1 MMKHALLAG
10 VVCLSVTLGI
20 AGGPKY
26 DEGKVYRH
34 TLDNGLV
41 VLTMERHVAPLIYHQ
56 LTYRVG
62 SRNEHL
68 GITGISHVVEHMM
81 FKGTPKY
88 GKGKASRAITD
99 NAGVFNA
106 FTANDMTSYF
116 EYLPANRITLA
127 MDIESD
133 RMMNAVF
140 DAKEFG
146 SEIEVI
152 KQERRMRTE
161 SSAQGVLA
169 ETMNSIAY
177 QSHPNRDPI
186 IGWPADLS
194 RVTRDEAFTYYRTY
208 YTPNNAFLVLVG
220 DFTTDSIVAMARS
233 YYGKIPRG
241 PAVPAMAE
249 VDQPQR
255 VRKNF
260 TLQHSDVASP
270 SFRLAFHVPT
280 YADSD
285 AAPLRLAGMILCERS
300 RDARLHKRL
309 IEQAKIAT
317 GAAGGM
323 GMTKDP
329 GLFSISVG
337 VVPDSSVERAE
348 AMVWEE
354 IERMQ
359 REPVNERELQKVK
372 NRYRFT
378 QVTEYVK
385 NPDIGSRMSRYEA
398 FFGWD
403 MLDAFESRIRAVSA
417 ARIQDVMA
425 KYFQRNQVTVGYLEP
440 KPGAKKPAKKAAA
453 GAGDEQETTTADP
466 GWGEVWNY
474 LNPPPPVSLSE
485 PVPVS
490 DDFVRPKPIA
500 PQVHRMQ
507 LDNGIPVYI
516 IENHLTPAVFIGG
529 LIETGNMPETNPGGK
544 PGIGTLLADVMN
556 RGTATRTYEAL
567 TERMAFL
574 PFSFTVGGTSRSF
587 SFQGYA
593 LNENAG
599 EMMETGFDVVTRP
612 GFRDADI
619 ENLRRRHIISARD
632 RFKKTGMVAFYH
644 MFNALFADH
653 PYSQTNSTEASLNS
667 ITRDDLVVLHA
678 KYFRPDRT
686 TLVVMGDMPAAA
698 LRDLANTT
706 FGGWKVQ
713 GVPPPAPGV
722 PPVAPLKGREITAFP
737 EKDYTECT
745 INIGFAPLNDA
756 LPQERE
762 GIAILNSI
770 LASSALTSRIGVEL
784 RDKQGL
790 IYGLKSE
797 LWCPSGNIGYWK
809 MNTKTGPKNVERVI
823 TGIFKEI
830 RKLFAEGLKPE
841 EIEASRNR
849 QLGLLPM
856 IVETPDD
863 VATQVFTM
871 LRDKEPLD
879 SFDHKADRLKAVT
892 ADDLMRIARKYLTV
906 DRFRIVVDGP
916 IDQATLDAIKEKL

>member
-1 MMKHALLAG
+1 MMKHSSVLAA
-10 VVCLSVTLGI
+10 VCLFVSL
-20 AGGPKY
+20 AFAAPAPY
-26 DEGKVYRH
+26 EEGKVYRH
-34 TLDNGLV
+34 QLDNGLV
-41 VLTMERHVAPLIYHQ
+41 VLTMERHIAPLIYHQ

-62 SRNEHL
+62 SRNERL

-81 FKGTPKY
+81 FKGTPAY

-116 EYLPANRITLA
+116 EYLPANRIGLA
-127 MDIESD
+127 MEIEAD
-133 RMMNAVF
+133 RMQNAIF
-140 DAKEFG
+140 DSAEFT

-161 SSAQGVLA
+161 SSAQGVMA
-169 ETMNSIAY
+169 EAMNSVAY

-194 RVTRDEAFTYYRTY
+194 RMTRADAFTYYRTF

-220 DFTTDSIVAMARS
+220 DFATDAIVAMAKK
-233 YYGKIPRG
+233 YYGRIPRG
-241 PAVPAMAE
+241 PAVPAIWG

-255 VRKNF
+255 VRKTF

-270 SFRLAFHVPT
+270 SFRMAFHVPT

-285 AAPLRLAGMILCERS
+285 AAALRLAGMILCERS

-309 IEQAKIAT
+309 IEHAKIAT
-317 GAAGGM
+317 GASGGM

-354 IERMQ
+354 IGRMQ
-359 REPVNERELQKVK
+359 QEPVTAHELQKVK

-385 NPDIGSRMSRYEA
+385 NPDIGTRMSRYEA

-403 MLDAFESRIRAVSA
+403 MYDAFDARIKGVTAS
-417 ARIQDVMA
+417 RIQDVMT
-425 KYFQRNQVTVGYLEP
+425 KYFQPNQVTVGYLQP
-440 KPGAKKPAKKAAA
+440 KPGGKKPARKPVESGEDGGDA
-453 GAGDEQETTTADP
+453 GAPDP
-466 GWGEVWNY
+466 GWQEVWNY
-474 LNPPPPVSLSE
+474 LNPPPAVRVDEPLPVT
-485 PVPVS
+485 
-490 DDFVRPKPIA
+490 DDFVRPRPIA
-500 PQVHRMQ
+500 PRVHRMQ

-516 IENHLTPAVFIGG
+516 IENHLTPAVFVGG
-529 LIETGNMPETNPGGK
+529 MIETGNIPEANPGGK
-544 PGIGTLLADVMN
+544 PGISTLLADVMN
-556 RGTATRTYEAL
+556 RGTATRTYEEL

-574 PFSFTVGGTSRSF
+574 PFSFTVAGSSRSF

-593 LNENAG
+593 LNENAA
-599 EMMETGFDVVTRP
+599 EMMETGYDLITHP
-612 GFRDADI
+612 GLRDADI
-619 ENLRRRHIISARD
+619 ENLRRRHIIAARD
-632 RFKKTGMVAFYH
+632 RFKKTGMAAFYH

-653 PYSQTNSTEASLNS
+653 PYAQTNSTESS
-667 ITRDDLVVLHA
+667 IRSISREDLAALHM

-698 LRDLANTT
+698 LRTMVNKA
-706 FGGWKVQ
+706 FGAWQSAGA
-713 GVPPPAPGV
+713 PPAV
-722 PPVAPLKGREITAFP
+722 HAIPPVAELAGREITAFP

-745 INIGFAPLNDA
+745 INIGFAPLNTVV
-756 LPQERE
+756 PEERE

-770 LASSALTSRIGVEL
+770 LASSALTSRVGVEL

-797 LWCPSGNIGYWK
+797 VWCPSGTIGYWK

-823 TGIFKEI
+823 TGIFAEI
-830 RKLFAEGLKPE
+830 RKLFADGLKPG
-841 EIEASRNR
+841 EIEAARNR

-863 VATQVFTM
+863 VASQVFTM
-871 LRDKEPLD
+871 LRDKQPLD
-879 SFDHKADRLKAVT
+879 MFDRKADRLQAVT
-892 ADDLMRIARKYLTV
+892 AADLMRLARKYLTV

-916 IDQATLDAIKEKL
+916 IDQAALDAIKAKL

>member
-1 MMKHALLAG
+1 MMKHSITLAA
-10 VVCLSVTLGI
+10 VCLVVSVAVT
-20 AGGPKY
+20 APASY

-34 TLDNGLV
+34 ELANGLV
-41 VLTMERHVAPLIYHQ
+41 ILTMERHVAPLIYHQ

-62 SRNEHL
+62 SRNERL

-81 FKGTPKY
+81 FKGTPAY

-106 FTANDMTSYF
+106 FTANDMTSYY
-116 EYLPANRITLA
+116 EYLPANRIGLA
-127 MDIESD
+127 MEIESD
-133 RMMNAVF
+133 RMQNAIF
-140 DAKEFG
+140 DSTEFA
-146 SEIEVI
+146 SELEVI

-161 SSAQGVLA
+161 SSAQGVMA
-169 ETMNSIAY
+169 EAMNSVAY

-194 RVTRDEAFTYYRTY
+194 RMTRAEAFTYYRTF

-220 DFTTDSIVAMARS
+220 DFATDEIVAMAKK
-233 YYGKIPRG
+233 YYGRIPRG
-241 PAVPAMAE
+241 PAVPATWG

-255 VRKNF
+255 VRKTF
-260 TLQHSDVASP
+260 TLQHSDVSSP
-270 SFRLAFHVPT
+270 SLRMAFHVPT
-280 YADSD
+280 YADTD

-329 GLFSISVG
+329 GLFSISVS
-337 VVPDSSVERAE
+337 VLPDSNVDRAE

-354 IERMQ
+354 IEKMQ
-359 REPVNERELQKVK
+359 REPVSGHELQKVK

-385 NPDIGSRMSRYEA
+385 NPDIGTRLSRYEA

-403 MLDAFESRIRAVSA
+403 LYDVFDARIKGVAPSQ
-417 ARIQDVMA
+417 IQDVMT
-425 KYFQRNQVTVGYLEP
+425 KYFQRNQVTVGFLQP
-440 KPGAKKPAKKAAA
+440 KPGAKKPVRKAAQEGEE
-453 GAGDEQETTTADP
+453 GADGTVPDP
-466 GWGEVWNY
+466 GWQEVWNY
-474 LNPPPPVSLSE
+474 LNPPPAVRLATPLPVA
-485 PVPVS
+485 
-490 DDFVRPKPIA
+490 DDFVRPRPIA

-507 LDNGIPVYI
+507 LDNGIPVYV

-529 LIETGNMPETNPGGK
+529 LIETGNMPEANPGGK
-544 PGIGTLLADVMN
+544 PGIGTLLTDAMN
-556 RGTATRTYEAL
+556 RGTTSRTYEEL
-567 TERMAFL
+567 TGRMAFL
-574 PFSFTVGGTSRSF
+574 PFSFTVAGTSRSF

-593 LNENAG
+593 LNENAA
-599 EMMETGFDVVTRP
+599 EMMETGFDVVTQP
-612 GFRDADI
+612 GLRAGDI
-619 ENLRRRHIISARD
+619 EYLRQRHMISARD
-632 RFKKTGMVAFYH
+632 RFKKTGMAAFYH
-644 MFNALFADH
+644 MFNALFAGH
-653 PYSQTNSTEASLNS
+653 PYAETNSTEASLRS
-667 ITRDDLVVLHA
+667 ITREDLADLHA

-698 LRDLANTT
+698 LRDLANKN
-706 FGGWKVQ
+706 FGAWQAHGS
-713 GVPPPAPGV
+713 PPPVHLV
-722 PPVAPLKGREITAFP
+722 PPVAELTGNEITAFP

-745 INIGFAPLNDA
+745 INIGFAPLNTV
-756 LPQERE
+756 LPDERE
-762 GIAILNSI
+762 GIAMLNSI

-797 LWCPSGNIGYWK
+797 VWCPSGTIGYWK

-823 TGIFKEI
+823 TGIFAEI
-830 RKLFAEGLKPE
+830 RKLFAGGLKPE
-841 EIEASRNR
+841 EIEAARNR

-871 LRDKEPLD
+871 LREKQPLD
-879 SFDHKADRLKAVT
+879 MFDRKADRLNAVT
-892 ADDLMRIARKYLTV
+892 GEDLMRIARKYLTLN
-906 DRFRIVVDGP
+906 RFRIVVDGP
-916 IDQATLDAIKEKL
+916 IDQTTLDAIKAKL

>member
-1 MMKHALLAG
+1 MMKHSIALAA
-10 VVCLSVTLGI
+10 VCLVVSFGI
-20 AGGPKY
+20 AAPASY
-26 DEGKVYRH
+26 EEGKVYRH
-34 TLDNGLV
+34 QLDNGLV
-41 VLTMERHVAPLIYHQ
+41 ILTMERHTAPLIYHQ

-62 SRNEHL
+62 SRNERL

-81 FKGTPKY
+81 FKGTPTY

-116 EYLPANRITLA
+116 EYLPANRIALA
-127 MDIESD
+127 MEIEAD
-133 RMMNAVF
+133 RMQNAIF
-140 DAKEFG
+140 DPAEFT
-146 SEIEVI
+146 SELEVI

-161 SSAQGVLA
+161 SSAQGVMA
-169 ETMNSIAY
+169 EAMNSVAY

-194 RVTRDEAFTYYRTY
+194 RMTREEAFTYYRTF

-220 DFTTDSIVAMARS
+220 DFATDEIVAMTKKF
-233 YYGKIPRG
+233 YGKIPRG
-241 PAVPAMAE
+241 PVVPEMWG

-255 VRKNF
+255 VRKTF

-270 SFRLAFHVPT
+270 SFRMAFHVPT
-280 YADSD
+280 YADTD

-337 VVPDSSVERAE
+337 VAPDSSVERAE

-354 IERMQ
+354 IGRMQ

-385 NPDIGSRMSRYEA
+385 NPDIGSRLSRYEA

-403 MLDAFESRIRAVSA
+403 MFDVFDARIKAVTA
-417 ARIQDVMA
+417 PRIQDVMT
-425 KYFQRNQVTVGYLEP
+425 KYFQRNQVTVGYLQP
-440 KPGAKKPAKKAAA
+440 KAGGKKPVKRSTEEGEDPSDAPAP
-453 GAGDEQETTTADP
+453 DP
-466 GWGEVWNY
+466 GWQEVWNY
-474 LNPPPPVSLSE
+474 LNPPPAVRLDAPI
-485 PVPVS
+485 PAS

-507 LDNGIPVYI
+507 LDNGIPVYV

-544 PGIGTLLADVMN
+544 PGIGTLLADAMN
-556 RGTATRTYEAL
+556 RGTATRTYEEL

-574 PFSFTVGGTSRSF
+574 PFSFSVGGTSRSF

-593 LNENAG
+593 LKENAA
-599 EMMETGFDVVTRP
+599 EMMETGFDIMTQP
-612 GFRDADI
+612 GLREADI
-619 ENLRRRHIISARD
+619 ETLRRRHIISARD
-632 RFKKTGMVAFYH
+632 RFKKTGMAAFYH

-653 PYSQTNSTEASLNS
+653 PYSQTNSTEASIRS
-667 ITRDDLVVLHA
+667 ITREDLTELHA
-678 KYFRPDRT
+678 KYIRPDRT
-686 TLVVMGDMPAAA
+686 TLVVMGDMPAAV
-698 LRDLANTT
+698 LCDLANKS
-706 FGGWKVQ
+706 FGAWKSQ
-713 GVPPPAPGV
+713 GEAPEV
-722 PPVAPLKGREITAFP
+722 RTIPPVAELSGREITAFP

-745 INIGFAPLNDA
+745 INIGFAPLNTV
-756 LPQERE
+756 LPEERE
-762 GIAILNSI
+762 GIAVLNSI
-770 LASSALTSRIGVEL
+770 LASSALTSRIGIEL

-797 LWCPSGNIGYWK
+797 VWCPSGTIGYWK

-830 RKLFAEGLKPE
+830 RKLFAEGLRPE

-863 VATQVFTM
+863 VATQVFSM
-871 LRDKEPLD
+871 LRDKQSLD
-879 SFDHKADRLKAVT
+879 MFDHKADRLKAVT
-892 ADDLMRIARKYLTV
+892 GEDLMRIARKYLTV

-916 IDQATLDAIKEKL
+916 IDQATLDAIKAKL

>member
-1 MMKHALLAG
+1 MMKRVIAFAA
-10 VVCLSVTLGI
+10 VCLLVSPAVAAPGSF
-20 AGGPKY
+20 

-34 TLDNGLV
+34 QLDNGLV
-41 VLTMERHVAPLIYHQ
+41 ILTMERHIAPLIYHQ

-62 SRNEHL
+62 SRNERL

-81 FKGTPKY
+81 FKGTPRY

-116 EYLPANRITLA
+116 EYLPANRIGLA
-127 MDIESD
+127 MEIEAD
-133 RMMNAVF
+133 RMQNAIF
-140 DAKEFG
+140 DSVEFT
-146 SEIEVI
+146 SELEVI
-152 KQERRMRTE
+152 KQERRMRSE
-161 SSAQGVLA
+161 SSAQGVMA
-169 ETMNSIAY
+169 EAMNSVAY

-186 IGWPADLS
+186 IGWPADLG
-194 RVTRDEAFTYYRTY
+194 RMTRAEAFTYYRTF

-220 DFTTDSIVAMARS
+220 DFATDEVVAMAKK
-233 YYGKIPRG
+233 YYGRIPRG
-241 PAVPAMAE
+241 PAVPAVWG

-255 VRKNF
+255 VRKTF

-270 SFRLAFHVPT
+270 SFRMAFHVPT

-285 AAPLRLAGMILCERS
+285 AAALRLAGMILCERS

-309 IEQAKIAT
+309 IEQARIAT
-317 GAAGGM
+317 GASGGM

-337 VVPDSSVERAE
+337 VIPDSSVERAE

-359 REPVNERELQKVK
+359 EQSVSDRELQKVK

-385 NPDIGSRMSRYEA
+385 NPDIGTRMSRYEA

-403 MLDAFESRIRAVSA
+403 LYDVFDARIKGVTA
-417 ARIQDVMA
+417 ARIQDVMT
-425 KYFQRNQVTVGYLEP
+425 KYFQRNQVTVGYLQP
-440 KPGAKKPAKKAAA
+440 KPGSKKPARKQAEDAEEGAEA
-453 GAGDEQETTTADP
+453 GTGDP
-466 GWGEVWNY
+466 GWQEVWNY
-474 LNPPPPVSLSE
+474 LNPPPAVRLE
-485 PVPVS
+485 APVPVS
-490 DDFVRPKPIA
+490 DDFVRPRPIA

-516 IENHLTPAVFIGG
+516 IENHLTPAVFVGG
-529 LIETGNMPETNPGGK
+529 MIETGNMPEANAGGK
-544 PGIGTLLADVMN
+544 PGISTLLADVMN
-556 RGTATRTYEAL
+556 RGTVTRTYEEL

-574 PFSFTVGGTSRSF
+574 PFSFTVAGSARSF

-593 LNENAG
+593 LTENAA
-599 EMMETGFDVVTRP
+599 EMMETGFDIVTQPGLRP
-612 GFRDADI
+612 ADI

-632 RFKKTGMVAFYH
+632 RFKKTGMAAFYH

-653 PYSQTNSTEASLNS
+653 PYSQTNSTESSVRS
-667 ITRDDLVVLHA
+667 IARDDLAALHT

-686 TLVVMGDMPAAA
+686 TLVVMGDMPAAG
-698 LRDLANTT
+698 LRDMANKA
-706 FGGWKVQ
+706 FGAWKVA
-713 GVPPPAPGV
+713 GPPPPVHAV
-722 PPVAPLKGREITAFP
+722 PPVADLAGSEITAFP

-745 INIGFAPLNDA
+745 INIGFAPLNTV
-756 LPQERE
+756 LPEERE

-797 LWCPSGNIGYWK
+797 VWCPSGTIGYWK

-823 TGIFKEI
+823 TGIFSEI
-830 RKLFAEGLKPE
+830 RRLFAEGLTPE
-841 EIEASRNR
+841 EIAAARDR

-863 VATQVFTM
+863 VASQVFTM
-871 LRDKEPLD
+871 LRDKQPLD
-879 SFDHKADRLKAVT
+879 TFDRKADRLQGVT
-892 ADDLMRIARKYLTV
+892 GAELMRIARKYLTV

-916 IDQATLDAIKEKL
+916 IDQSTLDAIKAKL